1 MKFRKARLVS
11 GLAFA
16 LPMLAS
22 AHSGDHA
29 DPVEYRRAGFYM
41 IGWHFEPMAAMIK
54 GEKPMDPKAFATHAT
69 AVANVAPLLA
79 EGFANGPHKG
89 KTAAKP
95 AIWKNYA
102 DFSKKMKAFEEE
114 SQRLAEV
121 AQGGETG
128 QVKEQFMKTAQ
139 TCKACHD
146 DYRRN

>member
-1 MKFRKARLVS
+1 MKFRKAHLLS
-11 GLAFA
+11 GLALA

-41 IGWHFEPMAAMIK
+41 IGWHFQPMADMIK
-54 GEKPMDPKAFATHAT
+54 GEKPMDAKAFATHAT
-69 AVANVAPLLA
+69 AVAHIAPLLA

-89 KTAAKP
+89 KTDAKP

-146 DYRRN
+146 DYRKN